1 MPQTQPF
8 IVFNSSKCKCLKLKL
23 VSVQSN
29 RLSSSPW
36 HLIGCDRSLL
46 QQDHNKK
53 KPLLS
58 PTPILKVWSESF
70 QMQSAALQ
78 LCWPRQAAGAGGGPG
93 RGGAGPGRP
102 AGLLVYWPPT
112 ESLAG
117 WASSMERL
125 IPAGTKSLPVVL
137 LELQQQER
145 SSESLQLILLYYYCS
160 RTTTVV
166 KTLSTH
172 ICVCVCVL
180 WHFVVWPSFVQVQK
194 NHLVIVDVKRW
205 KLQEYQRRPKVGG
218 HPHSLPVSVEQL
230 CDKW

>member
-1 MPQTQPF
+1 
-8 IVFNSSKCKCLKLKL
+8 
-23 VSVQSN
+23 
-29 RLSSSPW
+29 
-36 HLIGCDRSLL
+36 
-46 QQDHNKK
+46 
-53 KPLLS
+53 
-58 PTPILKVWSESF
+58 
-70 QMQSAALQ
+70 MQSAALQ
-78 LCWPRQAAGAGGGPG
+78 LCWPRQAAGAGGGPR

-102 AGLLVYWPPT
+102 AGLLVYRPPT

-166 KTLSTH
+166 KVLSTH
-172 ICVCVCVL
+172 VYTYLCVCVCAVTVTTNF
-180 WHFVVWPSFVQVQK
+180 HFVVWPSFVQVKK
-194 NHLVIVDVKRW
+194 NHLVIVDVTRW
-205 KLQEYQRRPKVGG
+205 KLQEYQRRSKVGG